1 MMAAHSGAAATQAPG
16 TKPYHNSFEAVSSTS
31 LALNLRI
38 KYSPTEL
45 MVIMDSSVITISP
58 KLKSALGRQRLLRT
72 TEWCSRVWGAAGKR
86 KRCARRQKR
95 GKRAGGLAQ
104 LKARRPP
111 IPTLF
116 LANVCSLDNKVDLL
130 RLRLS
135 VSMEM
140 RNCAVLCLTETI
152 CILQYYLTLPQY
164 PRCIQG
170 SSSPPSWPLRP
181 YLHPVSTSL
190 PPFAGTDQANKKDYH
205 CVA

>member
-1 MMAAHSGAAATQAPG
+1 MCLSSHNEDVNTFQFHRQLTPG
-16 TKPYHNSFEAVSSTS
+16 TKPYYNSFEAVVSTS

-45 MVIMDSSVITISP
+45 MVIMDSSVIIISP

-72 TEWCSRVWGAAGKR
+72 TEWCSRIRGAAGKR

-95 GKRAGGLAQ
+95 GKRVGALAQ

-130 RLRLS
+130 GI
-135 VSMEM
+135 V
-140 RNCAVLCLTETI
+140 I
-152 CILQYYLTLPQY
+152 CI
-164 PRCIQG
+164 CN
-170 SSSPPSWPLRP
+170 
-181 YLHPVSTSL
+181 
-190 PPFAGTDQANKKDYH
+190 AK
-205 CVA
+205 